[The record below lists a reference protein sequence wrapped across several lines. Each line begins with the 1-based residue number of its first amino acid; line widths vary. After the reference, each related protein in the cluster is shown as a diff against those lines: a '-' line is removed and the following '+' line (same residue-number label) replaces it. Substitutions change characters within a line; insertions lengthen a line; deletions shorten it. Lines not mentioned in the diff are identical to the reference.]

1 MISMPTEQQKFSAAV
16 DTYATTRMAA
26 TLICKARKINVS
38 GEFPLTEEGK
48 SPVLLQHV
56 HTVSS
61 SWRDRRVI
69 FLSLARIVGSET
81 LSVVV
86 DIHRAIR
93 TLLSESA
100 ETVS

>member
-1 MISMPTEQQKFSAAV
+1 MISMPTEQQKFSAAD

-38 GEFPLTEEGK
+38 GEFPLTEVGK

-61 SWRDRRVI
+61 SW
-69 FLSLARIVGSET
+69 ET
-81 LSVVV
+81 GESYFCHL
-86 DIHRAIR
+86 
-93 TLLSESA
+93 LELSEAKHYLWWWKST
-100 ETVS
+100 ERSGRCCL

>member
-38 GEFPLTEEGK
+38 GEFPLTEVGK
-48 SPVLLQHV
+48 SPVLLPHV

-61 SWRDRRVI
+61 SWKTGVI
-69 FLSLARIVGSET
+69 FLSLARIVGGET

-93 TLLSESA
+93 TFLSESA
-100 ETVS
+100 DTVS